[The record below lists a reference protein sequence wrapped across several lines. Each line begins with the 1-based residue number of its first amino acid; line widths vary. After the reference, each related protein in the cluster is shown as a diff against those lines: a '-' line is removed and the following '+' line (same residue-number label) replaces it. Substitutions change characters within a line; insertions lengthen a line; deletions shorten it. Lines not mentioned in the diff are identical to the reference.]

1 MGCLVGTN
9 RYRTYSKEVD
19 NIQILKFINYMGVL
33 RYQDL
38 EVHLEMT
45 TTAARFRLTYLKK
58 RGLIIND
65 RRNEWVLT
73 DRGINYMRLKGVKVD
88 YI

>member
-1 MGCLVGTN
+1 MGCVVGTN

-19 NIQILKFINYMGVL
+19 NIKILKYINYAGFV

-38 EVHLEMT
+38 EIDLEMSA
-45 TTAARFRLTYLKK
+45 TAARFRLTYLKK
-58 RGLIIND
+58 RGLIVND

-73 DRGINYMRLKGVKVD
+73 DRGINYMLRKGIKVV
-88 YI
+88 Y